1 MPEVRENMKQPV
13 IIKSSKFGITLML
26 NSELPFS
33 DLMEEIIKKFHES
46 ERFFA
51 NSSFAISFEG
61 RELSEE
67 EKCRIVDT
75 IMTDTTVK
83 ILCILENDEIRDA
96 VITQK
101 QKEVKEREMRAA
113 DPQTQ
118 AVPRRMAGAFYCG
131 SLKPG
136 EQVETDESIVIVGDV
151 PKGARVVSK
160 SSIVVLGSL
169 CGSAFAGMDGTPD
182 SFIAA
187 LHFLPEHYN
196 IAGIYGSPAKKEKSS
211 LFSSRNKPS
220 QAKIAE
226 ASEGIIH
233 IRPLYRV

>member
-1 MPEVRENMKQPV
+1 MKQPV
-13 IIKSSKFGITLML
+13 IIKSSKYGITLIL
-26 NSELPFS
+26 NPALPFDS
-33 DLMEEIIKKFHES
+33 LMDEIIGKFHES

-101 QKEVKEREMRAA
+101 QKAAEEQRARERQAA
-113 DPQTQ
+113 GEP
-118 AVPRRMAGAFYCG
+118 AAPRRMAGAFYCG

-169 CGSAFAGMDGTPD
+169 LGSAFAGMDGTPD

-187 LHFLPEHYN
+187 LAFQPEHYN
-196 IAGIYGSPAKKEKSS
+196 IAGIYGSPAKKEKNS
-211 LFSSRNKPS
+211 LFSSRNKTPL
-220 QAKIAE
+220 AKIAE
-226 ASEGIIH
+226 AGEGVIH
-233 IRPLYRV
+233 IRPLYRA